1 MSGHRKPGC
10 NRAGPP
16 GDQGREWRPVQRCGD
31 CVFQC
36 TGFLLLRKRAESERP
51 CGEIRRLR
59 LYICAQ
65 LSALRPGQCTP
76 DWGYQHRLLG
86 RGRSAGIQPSGKL
99 CDFRPGREPLFRSGS
114 ACCGKI
120 HRCRIAPVRRCIW
133 TLSVPFTFWGLRP
146 NAARLSVRFFYRNTF
161 GQFLRNVNAHHE
173 RMKIVGSRYEFFPLW
188 AMLRETVNPNTSDKS
203 PSPVMS
209 GAVARAIFS
218 GTSYPAA
225 LLEATMLRIR
235 LNERSPRAGQPF

>member
-59 LYICAQ
+59 LHICAQ

-120 HRCRIAPVRRCIW
+120 HRCRIALCADASGPAAFLLHSGACAQRC
-133 TLSVPFTFWGLRP
+133 P
-146 NAARLSVRFFYRNTF
+146 SVRAILLS
-161 GQFLRNVNAHHE
+161 QHLRTISPQRKCA
-173 RMKIVGSRYEFFPLW
+173 SRADEN
-188 AMLRETVNPNTSDKS
+188 RGEQV
-203 PSPVMS
+203 
-209 GAVARAIFS
+209 
-218 GTSYPAA
+218 
-225 LLEATMLRIR
+225 
-235 LNERSPRAGQPF
+235 